1 MVINTA
7 LAYPFYV
14 APVVFPA
21 KRWLGSGAGPG
32 GLEPDRVARNHHLWK
47 KAGAKYGPGILTT
60 LLLHLPIGIGYL
72 SAVDHEGP
80 ISKRDWARGSIGAV
94 VSAIFGVI
102 VLRSDSSKHADARPQ
117 QPLHVHA

>member
-1 MVINTA
+1 MLHGIII
-7 LAYPFYV
+7 P
-14 APVVFPA
+14 
-21 KRWLGSGAGPG
+21 
-32 GLEPDRVARNHHLWK
+32 LE

-102 VLRSDSSKHADARPQ
+102 VRTC
-117 QPLHVHA
+117 